1 MPLIPTLS
9 PGAVQN
15 VQRPAMQQGP
25 GIRVNLSGV
34 QQAAGGLSAAI
45 DRQPRTPVF
54 DQSSGALALIG
65 AAQNGLNVMGDLA
78 LHIQEVNDVNEL
90 TKVEMEMERASKET
104 RNAIASNP
112 DPTKWQDITN
122 KTISS
127 LEGSL
132 PSDKLSERGKAKL
145 ALMMDRYKSNLTLD
159 AQYDAINKINQNTL
173 QTLNLRADNA
183 VADGNKDL
191 LKQTRQEQVRLGLMA
206 PEVGA
211 EVAVQDLRAI
221 DKKLI
226 GDALTNA
233 NTAIIQGQPPEVA
246 RKFIEE
252 SPLPEA
258 EKKNQ
263 LAQIDYKYEAKVQ
276 RDEFTVLMSDDPTKA
291 LNDLADPKKFDKIND
306 ADRVVLKDQAEARKT
321 EYGAQEAQ
329 VAMESVDM
337 LPADKI
343 AGATLDS
350 LGVSFK
356 QATPFQKFV
365 VQKKLEIKQGKA
377 QMNSDNTY
385 NTRMAQAMTYSP
397 ENDPNGLN
405 SSKFEMLLEQ
415 EFSGPMLER
424 LKGELDKRR
433 KGEVPQID
441 PGPALALMEEWTEEG
456 ALGQYKVP
464 VTVNGKPVMKD
475 PTKAGQ
481 VEVPGWLWGTNTKD
495 VFPTADGGVSTKETP
510 LPVTEIDKVK
520 EARVAATKKQIR
532 EQLEKEIKVGKLKSN
547 DEVSARMVELF
558 TNAGGKV
565 PPKMATEQPS
575 LFPTGTPTIPPDL
588 NKLLD
593 TYAPKSR

>member
-9 PGAVQN
+9 PGAVQS

-34 QQAAGGLSAAI
+34 QQAAGGLSDAI
-45 DRQPRTPVF
+45 GRQPRTPVF

-211 EVAVQDLRAI
+211 EVATQDLRQIDSKLNADAI
-221 DKKLI
+221 LNSK
-226 GDALTNA
+226 
-233 NTAIIQGQPPEVA
+233 TAILQGQPPEVA
-246 RKFIEE
+246 RKYIEE
-252 SPLPEA
+252 APMSA
-258 EKKNQ
+258 VEKKNQ
-263 LAQIDYKYEAKVQ
+263 LAVVDFEYGAKVQ
-276 RDEFTVLMSDDPTKA
+276 RDDFTVLMNQNPTQA
-291 LNDLADPKKFDKIND
+291 LRDLEDPKKFDKING
-306 ADRVVLKDQAEARKT
+306 AIRSEFKELAEYQRMKDGSIEATKAE
-321 EYGAQEAQ
+321 QLI
-329 VAMESVDM
+329 DM
-337 LPADKI
+337 IPADGLE
-343 AGATLDS
+343 GATLDK
-350 LGVSFK
+350 LGIKFE
-356 QATPFQKFV
+356 QATPYQRYTVQQK
-365 VQKKLEIKQGKA
+365 LLIKQGKA
-377 QMNSDNTY
+377 QMNDEDTFGK
-385 NTRMAQAMTYSP
+385 RMAQAMAYTP
-397 ENDPNGLN
+397 ESDPNQVKGAQ
-405 SSKFEMLLEQ
+405 FEALLEKQ
-415 EFSGPMLER
+415 FSGPMLER

-441 PGPALALMEEWTEEG
+441 PGPALALMEEWTEQG

-464 VTVNGKPVMKD
+464 VMVNGKPVLKE

-481 VEVPGWLWGTNTKD
+481 VEVSGWLWGTSKKD
-495 VFPTADGGVSTKETP
+495 VFPTADGGVSTEETP

-565 PPKMATEQPS
+565 PPKMQTEQPS
-575 LFPTGTPTIPPDL
+575 LFPKKPPIITPEL
-588 NKLLD
+588 QKLLD